1 MESRTTASRSFPRGG
16 DITSQGF
23 PGELKIFVYGRKI
36 LHLHKNHRL
45 WTKELMPPRRT
56 IFGVPP
62 LLILGTYETNIPRIA
77 SYTGNRLIK
86 VLVGQRRTGKSYLL
100 RQIARHLVENGVR
113 PRGLRAP
120 ATPAPPFFGSPKKG
134 GKESSPLAN
143 VPGAFARDALRLP
156 SAPARAR
163 ALRESHAQI
172 HAQKPRRPHAPA
184 RGTKC
189 RAGPPAKTALPLEL
203 EVHA

>member
-134 GKESSPLAN
+134 GKESSPLAMSPGLLPATRYARPAQMPAHGRRGSRAHRPTPKSPPARRLP
-143 VPGAFARDALRLP
+143 PGA
-156 SAPARAR
+156 
-163 ALRESHAQI
+163 
-172 HAQKPRRPHAPA
+172 KKRRT
-184 RGTKC
+184 GL
-189 RAGPPAKTALPLEL
+189 PAKKT
-203 EVHA
+203 H